1 MLSIITASKGRL
13 DLFDKSVTSLWGH
26 AADPDNVEHIVA
38 TDLEDHETH
47 AFMDD
52 YISQYPTRSI
62 THCRME
68 LPICAECLARGERV
82 THYEKRNIHRDY
94 WNPIARKAIG
104 DVVFGMGND
113 VVIETPGY
121 DKIILEEVQK
131 AKEKHLHSYLQILV
145 DDDSDSLTD
154 ESVKPFDYCSWI
166 ILTKEAVKLLKGIAP
181 GEIAFSGADQY
192 VGQIFSNTLFPSQ
205 VDLREL
211 IKTSHI
217 SHYTGKQHGPD
228 AVTQSHPLDQ
238 TDWEDIARK
247 QYDLALDYAIIKQAK
262 WVMQRLKRSQVSVDS
277 TTLASKEK
285 TRSKLLTESADG
297 RGGWQEAYFGNKM
310 WGRENNPWA
319 IHYPGDEGQ

>member
-13 DLFDKSVTSLWGH
+13 DLFDKSITSLWDH

-38 TDLEDHETH
+38 TDSDDHETH

-52 YISQYPTRSI
+52 YISRYPTRNI
-62 THCRME
+62 THFIVK
-68 LPICAECLARGERV
+68 LPLCQECLARGQEV
-82 THYEKRNIHRDY
+82 IHYEKRNIHRDY
-94 WNPIARKAIG
+94 WNPIARKAVG

-121 DKIILEEVQK
+121 DKIILEEVEK

-145 DDDSDSLTD
+145 DDDS
-154 ESVKPFDYCSWI
+154 ESITEESAKPFDYCSWI

-205 VDLREL
+205 IDLRKV

-217 SHYTGKQHGPD
+217 SHYTGKQHAPD

-238 TDWEDIARK
+238 TNWEDIARK

-262 WVMQRLKRSQVSVDS
+262 WVLRRLKKIQLDADS
-277 TTLASKEK
+277 KTLSSTEK
-285 TRSKLLTESADG
+285 TRSKLVLESADG
-297 RGGWQEAYFGNKM
+297 RGGWQEAYFGNKI
-310 WGRENNPWA
+310 WGAENNPWVIEYA
-319 IHYPGDEGQ
+319 GQKAQ